1 MHTEASE
8 CVLGSH
14 TLLPFVH
21 IWRKHGNPQVWMEV
35 MFGRLSASC
44 VRGSQPIPALP
55 RLFLL
60 HPPSRNAVVKL
71 RDGWT
76 DEPLFFPSMSKRLL
90 IRDHVTHLGQR
101 AEMGRWRRPRRGKQT
116 RMC

>member
-8 CVLGSH
+8 SVRGSR
-14 TLLPFVH
+14 TLLPFVTSAH
-21 IWRKHGNPQVWMEV
+21 IWRKHGYPQVWMEV
-35 MFGRLSASC
+35 VFGRSPASC

-76 DEPLFFPSMSKRLL
+76 DESLFFP
-90 IRDHVTHLGQR
+90 
-101 AEMGRWRRPRRGKQT
+101 P
-116 RMC
+116 